1 MGLDTGMKESFN
13 MSKSLNVIHYENRIK
28 NKNSMIISI
37 DAEKAFEKIQYSF
50 MTKTL
55 NKLGIEGMHLNII
68 KTVYE
73 KPTANIICN
82 YEKLKAFSLRLRTSQ
97 GYLISLFLYNIILEG
112 LVIALR

>member
-1 MGLDTGMKESFN
+1 M
-13 MSKSLNVIHYENRIK
+13 
-28 NKNSMIISI
+28 
-37 DAEKAFEKIQYSF
+37 
-50 MTKTL
+50 
-55 NKLGIEGMHLNII
+55 I